1 MNNNQ
6 IKDSKPNP
14 KKLFPRSNDKSTCY
28 LKNIIT
34 NPNII
39 VGDFTFYHDFHNPE
53 LLESQNVLYQYPINN
68 DKLIIGNFCS
78 IACGA
83 KFIFNAANH
92 TLNSFSTYPFPL
104 FAEEWDEKLKV
115 ADSWDNKGDIVIG
128 NDVWI
133 GFDAII
139 MSGVSI
145 GDGAI
150 IGTRAVVTKDIPPYA
165 IVGGIP
171 AKIIRKRFDDA
182 TIECLLKAQWWN
194 WAPEKIK
201 ENLSTIFNAD
211 VDTLKKILTQD

>member
-6 IKDSKPNP
+6 IKDSKPNL

-39 VGDFTFYHDFHNPE
+39 VGDFTFYHDFDNPE
-53 LLESQNVLYQYPINN
+53 LFEFQNVLYQYPINN
-68 DKLIIGNFCS
+68 DKLIIGKFCS

-115 ADSWDNKGDIVIG
+115 TDSWDNKGDIVIG

-133 GFDAII
+133 GFDAI
-139 MSGVSI
+139 SI
-145 GDGAI
+145 
-150 IGTRAVVTKDIPPYA
+150 Y
-165 IVGGIP
+165 
-171 AKIIRKRFDDA
+171 
-182 TIECLLKAQWWN
+182 W
-194 WAPEKIK
+194 
-201 ENLSTIFNAD
+201 
-211 VDTLKKILTQD
+211 